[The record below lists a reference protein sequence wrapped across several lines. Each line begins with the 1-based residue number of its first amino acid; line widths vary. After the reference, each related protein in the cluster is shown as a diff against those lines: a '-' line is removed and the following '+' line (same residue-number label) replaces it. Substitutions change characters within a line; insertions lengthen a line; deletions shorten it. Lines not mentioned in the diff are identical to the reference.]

1 MRRHRPG
8 SGDRKEAVERLA
20 ADRVRLTLPIAICH
34 SNVTPCRKLS
44 LIRGTSLLATKL
56 GGDGKG
62 GGDANLTIGAWTPTG
77 NAVLPDWAQWFLD
90 LGAGLAGG
98 RESLKQWVIVTVPD
112 RRFAASLA
120 ATGATASLMASRQSP
135 PTSETIGS
143 MESGQPITWLDA
155 DNNLASGVFEGV
167 VDDMVRYVKRTHGGW
182 ERPAR
187 KRPVDRCESFCAMVD
202 GEEPF
207 AGSKELVTNLPFV
220 LAALPA
226 QPLDQLARAASD
238 TIVCGVRSRL
248 EEELSAHAFSAGG
261 VSGALLD
268 LLRPAGL
275 LPTGQRHW
283 SVIVPSGNHP
293 EPVETK
299 RGLAVFDGPSAYLRW
314 RDSIDAPSNLVIID
328 RWDPR
333 SGDIASIAR
342 ADRMQSWINEPTA
355 GIPAVPEGVECFSWV
370 EAR

>member
-1 MRRHRPG
+1 LPAEN
-8 SGDRKEAVERLA
+8 SGEDWVEGCA
-20 ADRVRLTLPIAICH
+20 AHLNID
-34 SNVTPCRKLS
+34 
-44 LIRGTSLLATKL
+44 
-56 GGDGKG
+56 
-62 GGDANLTIGAWTPTG
+62 AWTPG
-77 NAVLPDWAQWFLD
+77 GSAALPVWAQWFLD
-90 LGAGLAGG
+90 LGAGLARG
-98 RESLKQWVIVTVPD
+98 RESLKQWVIITVPD

-120 ATGATASLMASRQSP
+120 ATGATAVLMASSEYP
-135 PTSETIGS
+135 PARETIGS
-143 MESGQPITWLDA
+143 MEPGQPITWLDA
-155 DNNLASGVFEGV
+155 ENNLASGVFEGV

-187 KRPVDRCESFCAMVD
+187 KRPVDRCGSFCAMVD

-220 LAALPA
+220 VAALRGE
-226 QPLDQLARAASD
+226 PLDQLARPASD
-238 TIVCGVRSRL
+238 TIVCGVRARL
-248 EEELSAHAFSAGG
+248 EEEVSAQAFSAGG

-275 LPTGQRHW
+275 LPMGQRHW

-293 EPVETK
+293 EPVATK
-299 RGLAVFDGPSAYLRW
+299 RGLAVFDGSSAYLRW

-342 ADRMQSWINEPTA
+342 ADRMQAWIDEA
-355 GIPAVPEGVECFSWV
+355 IDCIPPAPAGVECFSWV
-370 EAR
+370 EAQ